1 MRVKGLSRGERAGL
15 CLALTLA
22 PDPELLLLEDPGV
35 GLDPVAHRSLVE
47 PMVYLTLR
55 AERTIFFSSHQLA
68 DVERV
73 ADYIAILDCSV
84 LRAACPLETF
94 RKSVQQV
101 QLRFAG
107 PPTLL
112 FSRKSVQFLPR
123 HTAYAL
129 VLLAAVR
136 APGGV

>member
-55 AERTIFFSSHQLA
+55 ADRTIFFA
-68 DVERV
+68 PVGG
-73 ADYIAILDCSV
+73 C
-84 LRAACPLETF
+84 RA
-94 RKSVQQV
+94 
-101 QLRFAG
+101 
-107 PPTLL
+107 
-112 FSRKSVQFLPR
+112 
-123 HTAYAL
+123 
-129 VLLAAVR
+129 
-136 APGGV
+136 GGGLYRDFGL